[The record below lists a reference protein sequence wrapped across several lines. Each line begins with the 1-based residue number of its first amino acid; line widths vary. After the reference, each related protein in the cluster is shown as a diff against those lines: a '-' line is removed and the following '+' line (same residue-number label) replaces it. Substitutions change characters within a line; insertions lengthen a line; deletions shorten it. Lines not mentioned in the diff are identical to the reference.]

1 MVMSAILIGKLYKIQ
16 SASLCV
22 YVPVI
27 SRSEPGQ
34 WLRQLHT
41 TKSRNTSNRLL
52 LQNIIENNIRFFN
65 QKHIPHKYSTFTR
78 AVSTNTPFDQ
88 QGNERK
94 PDHQLDPVKQGAW
107 RKAVNIIKSFVNGM
121 KQLISDVKKARQ
133 IKRENGGFKLSGT
146 SPLIKPG
153 DKVNLDDV
161 RFMYKVQLLH

>member
-41 TKSRNTSNRLL
+41 TQSRNTSNRLL
-52 LQNIIENNIRFFN
+52 LQNIVENNIRFFN
-65 QKHIPHKYSTFTR
+65 QKHIPHKYSTFMR

-133 IKRENGGFKLSGT
+133 IRRENGGFKLSGT
-146 SPLIKPG
+146 SLIKPG
-153 DKVNLDDV
+153 DKVTLDDV

>member
-1 MVMSAILIGKLYKIQ
+1 M
-16 SASLCV
+16 
-22 YVPVI
+22 
-27 SRSEPGQ
+27 
-34 WLRQLHT
+34 
-41 TKSRNTSNRLL
+41 
-52 LQNIIENNIRFFN
+52 
-65 QKHIPHKYSTFTR
+65 R

-94 PDHQLDPVKQGAW
+94 PDNQLDPVKQGVW

-121 KQLISDVKKARQ
+121 KQLISDVKKVRQ

-153 DKVNLDDV
+153 DKVTLDGV